1 MLKKLWV
8 LQLLLSNSS
17 WKRSSSCRFR
27 FDGLVKDT
35 FCHNRL
41 SLNYL
46 KSFAWVHWWHAYS
59 AASFPSGVSL
69 SLIEVYA
76 GLCVC
81 VCLCVCVGILPVPLV
96 PRGPGREKNGMKR
109 ENRGCFLGFHVTLGA
124 ERRAASVEQ
133 RGGGLGPGSGLW
145 RLKRLML
152 STANANDFGKNKEF
166 AQKQNEAVLL
176 PCPIT
181 LANPA
186 Y

>member
-69 SLIEVYA
+69 RLIEVYA
-76 GLCVC
+76 GLRVCVC
-81 VCLCVCVGILPVPLV
+81 VFVCVCGHPAGAQR
-96 PRGPGREKNGMKR
+96 PRPREKRHEKGKPR
-109 ENRGCFLGFHVTLGA
+109 VFFRIS
-124 ERRAASVEQ
+124 RYI
-133 RGGGLGPGSGLW
+133 GSGATGSISGTPW
-145 RLKRLML
+145 RRSGTWIRSLK
-152 STANANDFGKNKEF
+152 AKEINAFHS
-166 AQKQNEAVLL
+166 
-176 PCPIT
+176 
-181 LANPA
+181 
-186 Y
+186 

>member
-46 KSFAWVHWWHAYS
+46 KSFAWVHWWHEYS

-76 GLCVC
+76 GLRVCVC
-81 VCLCVCVGILPVPLV
+81 VFVCVWASCRSLWCPEARP
-96 PRGPGREKNGMKR
+96 REKRHEKGKPR
-109 ENRGCFLGFHVTLGA
+109 VFFRISRYIGSGA
-124 ERRAASVEQ
+124 TAASVER

-166 AQKQNEAVLL
+166 LQQQNEAVLL